1 MILSYFF
8 LISNKFRVFKFIFYD
23 IYLNIYKIII
33 QKIIIKMSD
42 LKYNINEFKSKLE
55 KSMNKTKG
63 LISEK
68 KYDGILNNGRYSCK
82 IEFLILMLKNSR

>member
-1 MILSYFF
+1 
-8 LISNKFRVFKFIFYD
+8 
-23 IYLNIYKIII
+23 
-33 QKIIIKMSD
+33 MSD